1 MDVHSKPGVDGSI
14 IGPAGETREG
24 TDLDSSGGRGDRDRW
39 SIVQPDEVGYKI
51 NKYWMFSNYIKKK
64 WDLI

>member
-14 IGPAGETREG
+14 IGPAGENREG
-24 TDLDSSGGRGDRDRW
+24 TDQESSGGRGDRDRW

-51 NKYWMFSNYIKKK
+51 DNRCVPLRREPCHN
-64 WDLI
+64 

>member
-14 IGPAGETREG
+14 IGPAGENREG
-24 TDLDSSGGRGDRDRW
+24 TELESSGGRGDRDRW

-51 NKYWMFSNYIKKK
+51 NKY
-64 WDLI
+64 